1 VQPLSIDLV
10 SDVVCPWCFIG
21 TKNLESALASLGIET
36 RLTFRPFLLD
46 PSTPRAGEDLRERL
60 RRKYGGD
67 PEQMFA
73 RVEQAAKNSGIA
85 LDFSRVRLSCSTVDA
100 HTLLR
105 HAIERGTQVALAKA
119 LFSAY
124 FQEGRD
130 IGDRAV
136 LTELSAAHGFAPD
149 APAGAITPLAALL
162 SDEERSRTRAEA
174 LALAEQ
180 GISGVPFFIFDGRL
194 AVSGAQP
201 AAVLKSAME
210 QALASRTSEPA

>member
-1 VQPLSIDLV
+1 MQPLTIDLV

-21 TKNLESALASLGIET
+21 TKNLETAVASLGVET
-36 RLTFRPFLLD
+36 KLTFRPYLLD

-60 RRKYGGD
+60 RRKYGAD

-73 RVEQAAKNSGIA
+73 RVEQAAKNSGIT
-85 LDFSRVRLSCSTVDA
+85 LDFSRVRRSCSTVDA

-136 LTELSAAHGFAPD
+136 LTELSAAHSFDPD
-149 APAGAITPLAALL
+149 SVEALL
-162 SDEERSRTRAEA
+162 SDEERSSTRAEA

-180 GISGVPFFIFDGRL
+180 GISGVPFFIFDERL

-210 QALASRTSEPA
+210 QALASRTATEP

>member
-1 VQPLSIDLV
+1 MQPLTIDLV

-21 TKNLESALASLGIET
+21 TKNLEAAIASLGVET
-36 RLTFRPFLLD
+36 ELSFRPFLLD
-46 PSTPRAGEDLRERL
+46 PSTPRGGEDLRERL

-73 RVEQAAKNSGIA
+73 RVEQAARNSGIA

-105 HAIERGTQVALAKA
+105 HALGRGTQAALAKA
-119 LFSAY
+119 LFAAY
-124 FQEGRD
+124 FQDGRD

-136 LTELSAAHGFAPD
+136 LTELALAQGFSPD
-149 APAGAITPLAALL
+149 SVEALL
-162 SDEERSRTRAEA
+162 VEEERARTRAEA
-174 LALAEQ
+174 MALAEQ
-180 GISGVPFFIFDGRL
+180 GISGVPFFIFDQRL

-210 QALASRTSEPA
+210 QALATRGSEPA

>member
-1 VQPLSIDLV
+1 MQPLTIDLV

-21 TKNLESALASLGIET
+21 TTNLEAAVASLGVET
-36 RLTFRPFLLD
+36 RLCFRPFLLD
-46 PSTPRAGEDLRERL
+46 PSTPRGGEDLRERL
-60 RRKYGGD
+60 RRKYGAD
-67 PEQMFA
+67 PEAMFA
-73 RVEQAAKNSGIA
+73 RVEQAAARSGLT
-85 LDFSRVRLSCSTVDA
+85 LDFSRVRRSCSTVDA

-136 LTELSAAHGFAPD
+136 LTELSGAHGFSPD
-149 APAGAITPLAALL
+149 SLEVLL
-162 SDEERSRTRAEA
+162 SEEERSRTRAEA

-180 GISGVPFFIFDGRL
+180 GISGVPFFIFDQRL

-210 QALASRTSEPA
+210 QALAGRGSEPA